1 MLDMGDV
8 RQLQEHV
15 SNEHAAEIAGQ
26 WRDDEQLKGVA
37 QFIGASELI
46 SFTFVLCRPLRQDE
60 N

>member
-15 SNEHAAEIAGQ
+15 SNEHAAEIADQ

-37 QFIGASELI
+37 QFIGASALFM
-46 SFTFVLCRPLRQDE
+46 SL
-60 N
+60 